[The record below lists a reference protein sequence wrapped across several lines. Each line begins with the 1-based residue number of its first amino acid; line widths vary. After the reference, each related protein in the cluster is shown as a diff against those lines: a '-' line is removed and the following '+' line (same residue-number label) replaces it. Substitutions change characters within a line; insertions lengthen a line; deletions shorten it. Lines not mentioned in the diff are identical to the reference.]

1 MAHLNIAP
9 DLGEEIPVLALGGAR
24 EEEVVSS
31 ALVLLTLG
39 THVRVELLRLFA
51 RDSNTCCVEPILT
64 TITSHVKPFTGQE
77 RYSDELNENYK
88 NQLASLVFILFVV
101 VRFSTD
107 TVEFLVGR
115 LFSFL
120 AIVTNERIDL
130 LRLAL
135 ANANATAVKPV
146 GTQVAAHVKPTNASR
161 GW

>member
-64 TITSHVKPFTGQE
+64 TITPHVKPLKRQE
-77 RYSDELNENYK
+77 RYNVKLNENHK
-88 NQLASLVFILFVV
+88 NLVISKSSYSLSL
-101 VRFSTD
+101 
-107 TVEFLVGR
+107 
-115 LFSFL
+115 
-120 AIVTNERIDL
+120 
-130 LRLAL
+130 
-135 ANANATAVKPV
+135 
-146 GTQVAAHVKPTNASR
+146 
-161 GW
+161 